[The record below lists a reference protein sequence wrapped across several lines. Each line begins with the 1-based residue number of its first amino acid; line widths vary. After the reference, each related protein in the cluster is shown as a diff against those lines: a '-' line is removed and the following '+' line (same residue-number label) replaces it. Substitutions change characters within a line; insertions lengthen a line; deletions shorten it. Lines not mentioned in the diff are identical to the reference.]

1 MKIYKV
7 TLKPLDWFF
16 FGGEST
22 LDNGVKQSYI
32 AHSEVFPQQ
41 TTLLGVLRYQL
52 LKQKGWLW
60 GKEHD
65 EKPSRS
71 DVDSLIGE
79 NSFSMEDVN
88 QKFGR
93 IKCLSPVFIEE
104 DKNERVSNPFYPVPL
119 TKDYRLTF
127 DSNVSVYLNG
137 QMKKYLINDNNTFDP
152 KKYSNYIRYQ
162 GKDGRE
168 LVIDDIFVPRIQIGI
183 TKNTDYGQEE
193 DDDKNRFFKREML
206 KFKTDE
212 FCFAFYVELDEEL
225 KNDYVFLG
233 AERSCFK
240 MNVEPQVDA
249 TGVCQIYL
257 DNHPS
262 KSERGRIELLS
273 PTYIENLDALN
284 DICDFHWSYQSQFRN
299 LAMVKDGRG
308 KLNSGAIS
316 YNRKETSFHF
326 LSAGSVLFFEESERG
341 RVEDLLNDKHLQD
354 IGYNYFNSMNNNIKN
369 DQ

>member
-1 MKIYKV
+1 
-7 TLKPLDWFF
+7 
-16 FGGEST
+16 
-22 LDNGVKQSYI
+22 
-32 AHSEVFPQQ
+32 
-41 TTLLGVLRYQL
+41 
-52 LKQKGWLW
+52 
-60 GKEHD
+60 
-65 EKPSRS
+65 
-71 DVDSLIGE
+71 
-79 NSFSMEDVN
+79 
-88 QKFGR
+88 
-93 IKCLSPVFIEE
+93 
-104 DKNERVSNPFYPVPL
+104 
-119 TKDYRLTF
+119 
-127 DSNVSVYLNG
+127 
-137 QMKKYLINDNNTFDP
+137 
-152 KKYSNYIRYQ
+152 
-162 GKDGRE
+162 
-168 LVIDDIFVPRIQIGI
+168 
-183 TKNTDYGQEE
+183 
-193 DDDKNRFFKREML
+193 
-206 KFKTDE
+206 
-212 FCFAFYVELDEEL
+212 
-225 KNDYVFLG
+225 LG